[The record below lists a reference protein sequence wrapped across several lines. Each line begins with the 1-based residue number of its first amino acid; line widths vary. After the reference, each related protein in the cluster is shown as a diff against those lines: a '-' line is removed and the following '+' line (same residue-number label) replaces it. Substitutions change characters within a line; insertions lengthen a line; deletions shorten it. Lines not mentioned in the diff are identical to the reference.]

1 MRLNEDA
8 LDDLVVLVQGT
19 SLPVFAPTSPLSTFT
34 VNVTTDTSDVFPG
47 NGICADSVNKCSLRA
62 AIQESNSRA
71 GADTIQFNIGTGTPT
86 TSPTSPLPDIID
98 TVTINGATGGATR
111 VQLSGAS
118 AGAGATGLYFD
129 EGFSSTGNNSLVRS
143 LVINRF
149 GGTGIS
155 ILTSNNRIEDCYIGT
170 DASGGSSV
178 AGNGDD
184 GIHILSPTFFG
195 RLNTI
200 GGTAASQR
208 NVISHNSG
216 NGVLLDND
224 ADTNTIAGNYIG
236 TDASGTAANPNSGDG
251 VVVVTDAISN
261 TIGGA
266 ASAPGTPPGNVIS
279 GNSGNGVKTVGVA
292 SANSIQGNLIGTRA
306 DGTAALGN
314 SLNGVLTT
322 DGEHGDTIGGTS
334 PSSRNVISGNAGDGV
349 EFNGAG
355 SGGSLRGNFIGTDIS
370 GAAAVPNGGHGV
382 LVTAGA
388 TGSIGGTSSL
398 TPGACTGDCNLIAFN
413 TGAGVR
419 VDSASSLN
427 VAIRGNSLF
436 ANSGLGIDL
445 GPTGVTANDP
455 SDADTGANTLQ
466 NFPVLTS
473 AAFGGASTTIKG
485 TLNSTANTTFTVELY
500 DNASADPSGNGEG
513 KTYLGSTTVTT
524 NASGDGQFTFVASG
538 NPSFLTA
545 TATSPDGNTS
555 EFSAGYSN
563 PGEASAAGTLKAVKS
578 VGTAVTHRPARPP
591 ITPSIE
597 PPPAPLPFPAR
608 STGRTPPAAWAYPA
622 AHPST
627 RGTRRRGSSSTSSS
641 SDRPVRARVPTGGL
655 RRGSNDRKRPGS
667 ELAIGPRCSR
677 WSAPDSS
684 DIASPGVIS
693 SLALLRNT
701 PSGAPE
707 ACNHGPAAG
716 AGSLCGE
723 AVVRDVIAGAPDH
736 KLSAARAARVLEVS
750 DPPGQV
756 PRIHI
761 AQPRL
766 LADLGRAHQVPGRRV
781 RVLRHLVVLMEG
793 RHVPRGIR
801 RDGDQEAGNVRQL
814 FLRVIETGHEER
826 DDLDPEPQLA
836 QQADRVE
843 DVLEPPA
850 QLPVVLLAEAL
861 EIHFVEV
868 NVRADVAED
877 LGRPVAV
884 GDIAAGDS
892 FRLRSGEHLHGPL
905 ARDEGFVVGAD
916 HHGRPAA
923 FRDGD
928 DLLRLDI
935 PRWGESLAVAQRLGG
950 QPVLAV
956 GTMVIAAQHPE
967 GERDGA
973 GEGVEERLLFDRI
986 HLQARHVASRD
997 VEDAIPV
1004 VADSADAVEAVGDH
1018 AAVAAGIAADLPP
1031 VQLLVESPESPL
1043 DRASFEGAVQGR
1055 DGRVLLPCHGCLAR
1069 FPPAGPLAE

>member
-1 MRLNEDA
+1 VAFHGSWNRTDPTGYKVVRVLASSGRAAGLEDFLTGFLRNGTTSGRPVHAATGPGGA
-8 LDDLVVLVQGT
+8 LFLTDDINGVLYRIGYSGPRINPDGLVTAAAKVSGLAPGSLLSLYGANFKAQALRAT
-19 SLPVFAPTSPLSTFT
+19 SLPLPL
-34 VNVTTDTSDVFPG
+34 NLEDV
-47 NGICADSVNKCSLRA
+47 
-62 AIQESNSRA
+62 
-71 GADTIQFNIGTGTPT
+71 
-86 TSPTSPLPDIID
+86 

-118 AGAGATGLYFD
+118 AGVGATGLYFD

-143 LVINRF
+143 LVINSF

-178 AGNGDD
+178 AGNGGD

-216 NGVLLDND
+216 SGVLLDND

-500 DNASADPSGNGEG
+500 DNASADASGNGEG

-563 PGEASAAGTLKAVKS
+563 PGEASAAGTMKAVKS
-578 VGTAVTHRPARPP
+578 VGTAVTVTYSPACKASDHAIYRAAAGPAP
-591 ITPSIE
+591 IPGPIHWTDASCGLGVSGSASFDPGN
-597 PPPAPLPFPAR
+597 PPAGQFFYFVVVGQ
-608 STGRTPPAAWAYPA
+608 T
-622 AHPST
+622 
-627 RGTRRRGSSSTSSS
+627 GSSEGSYGRSS
-641 SDRPVRARVPTGGL
+641 A
-655 RRGSNDRKRPGS
+655 
-667 ELAIGPRCSR
+667 
-677 WSAPDSS
+677 
-684 DIASPGVIS
+684 
-693 SLALLRNT
+693 
-701 PSGAPE
+701 
-707 ACNHGPAAG
+707 
-716 AGSLCGE
+716 
-723 AVVRDVIAGAPDH
+723 
-736 KLSAARAARVLEVS
+736 
-750 DPPGQV
+750 
-756 PRIHI
+756 
-761 AQPRL
+761 
-766 LADLGRAHQVPGRRV
+766 
-781 RVLRHLVVLMEG
+781 
-793 RHVPRGIR
+793 
-801 RDGDQEAGNVRQL
+801 
-814 FLRVIETGHEER
+814 
-826 DDLDPEPQLA
+826 
-836 QQADRVE
+836 
-843 DVLEPPA
+843 
-850 QLPVVLLAEAL
+850 
-861 EIHFVEV
+861 
-868 NVRADVAED
+868 
-877 LGRPVAV
+877 
-884 GDIAAGDS
+884 
-892 FRLRSGEHLHGPL
+892 
-905 ARDEGFVVGAD
+905 
-916 HHGRPAA
+916 
-923 FRDGD
+923 
-928 DLLRLDI
+928 
-935 PRWGESLAVAQRLGG
+935 
-950 QPVLAV
+950 
-956 GTMVIAAQHPE
+956 
-967 GERDGA
+967 
-973 GEGVEERLLFDRI
+973 GVERPE
-986 HLQARHVASRD
+986 
-997 VEDAIPV
+997 
-1004 VADSADAVEAVGDH
+1004 
-1018 AAVAAGIAADLPP
+1018 AAGIGAC
-1031 VQLLVESPESPL
+1031 
-1043 DRASFEGAVQGR
+1043 DRAQMLTMVC
-1055 DGRVLLPCHGCLAR
+1055 P
-1069 FPPAGPLAE
+1069 